1 MLTPS
6 LPDLKRSLS
15 GRIRRGVDG
24 AHRAAGGYLGERD
37 WLGECQRQP
46 TSGDT
51 LELDPAVRFGEPFAQ
66 DEQPRFEVVVSGRE
80 AEMLV
85 EAQLPVRESRSPLGG
100 VLVQQLPEDPARDAL
115 DQVFAA
121 DEDAVVGL
129 VIADRERIAGRPALR
144 RPGRSRAR
152 AALLPASFE

>member
-6 LPDLKRSLS
+6 LADLKRSLS
-15 GRIRRGVDG
+15 GRIRRGVGG

-37 WLGECQRQP
+37 WLGERQRQP
-46 TSGDT
+46 TPGDP
-51 LELDPAVRFGEPFAQ
+51 LELDRTVGFGEPFAQ
-66 DEQPRFEVVVSGRE
+66 DEQPRFEVVVSTRE

-85 EAQLPVRESRSPLGG
+85 EAQLPVRERCSSLGG
-100 VLVQQLPEDPARDAL
+100 ELVQQLPEDPARDAL
-115 DQVFAA
+115 DQVLAS
-121 DEDAVVGL
+121 DKDAVIGL